1 VRPVIGITT
10 YVERAEWGPWKT
22 EAALVPATYVRMV
35 ERTGGRPVLI
45 PPAVGVG
52 EVLDVLDGLVFSG
65 GADVDPAHYGAEPHE
80 SVSAL
85 RPDRD
90 QAELALLR
98 GALDRDLPLLCVCR
112 GMQLLNVACG
122 GTLEQHLPDRTGI
135 DVHLESP
142 GVFAVHEV
150 EIDAASDVLA
160 PIFGPRRLV
169 RSHHHQAP
177 DRLGEGLT
185 CVARSPDGTVEGL
198 EMLGR
203 TFVVGVLWHPEEDE
217 DGGLFEALI
226 HAVRMEPAPRGP
238 HAVLN

>member
-1 VRPVIGITT
+1 MRPVIGITT
-10 YVERAEWGPWKT
+10 YVEPSEWGPWKT

-45 PPAVGVG
+45 PPAMGAD

-65 GADVDPAHYGAEPHE
+65 GADVDPAYYGAAPHE
-80 SVSAL
+80 SVTSL
-85 RPDRD
+85 REDRD
-90 QAELALLR
+90 QSELALLR

-122 GTLEQHLPDRTGI
+122 GTLEQHLPDRTAI
-135 DVHLESP
+135 DAHLKSP

-150 EIDAASDVLA
+150 EIEVASGVMA
-160 PIFGPRRLV
+160 PIVGSRRLV

-177 DRLGEGLT
+177 DRLGKGLR
-185 CVARSPDGTVEGL
+185 CVARAPDGTVEGL
-198 EMLGR
+198 EMPGR

-217 DGGLFEALI
+217 DGGLFEALV
-226 HAVRMEPAPRGP
+226 HAARKVPAPKGP